1 MASATVTKLFS
12 FMSSV
17 SSAVFCTAT
26 ITSDSFPTPEGSMR
40 MRSGWN
46 WACTSFRALWKSPTR
61 EQQMHPAD
69 ISLIWT
75 PDSFRKP
82 PSMLISPNS
91 FSMSTSFSPGKASAS
106 SFLMRVVL
114 PAPRKPETMSILV
127 MVSSPLHENFFR
139 TLSYHQTEKKQ
150 LPGEKI
156 HEIRLFPH
164 SDRGNSDRS

>member
-1 MASATVTKLFS
+1 M
-12 FMSSV
+12 
-17 SSAVFCTAT
+17 
-26 ITSDSFPTPEGSMR
+26 
-40 MRSGWN
+40 
-46 WACTSFRALWKSPTR
+46 WKSPTR

-127 MVSSPLHENFFR
+127 MVSSPLHENF
-139 TLSYHQTEKKQ
+139 Y
-150 LPGEKI
+150 
-156 HEIRLFPH
+156 
-164 SDRGNSDRS
+164 RS